1 MTVARIALALTVAGT
16 IGVPAAALPAAAVP
30 VAAAVQAAPPD
41 PAKMEAVTEIKE
53 DEWPS
58 KVEYEVRRGDLVRA
72 PLGVISMDDK
82 PVRGLVA
89 QLDLDEDLDFARH
102 YRNCWYTTN
111 AGRDIA
117 WCEFPDVLPAFS
129 GRAITTPVAVAGVDA
144 EPGSQLGIGF
154 RWQSKGWA
162 DARGGLRP
170 VTAFFAGPGAA
181 VVRGTSGAL
190 TVEKLALPIADI
202 RTNGNFI
209 RATVTSEPP
218 VSPSPSPSATPS
230 SSSPSPTISSQAP
243 SSAGSGA
250 GLPVTGAGTAMLAA
264 VGGALLAV
272 GLVLRRI
279 ARRRA
284 S

>member
-1 MTVARIALALTVAGT
+1 MTVVRLALALTAAGT
-16 IGVPAAALPAAAVP
+16 IGVPAAAVR
-30 VAAAVQAAPPD
+30 AAPPD

-58 KVEYEVRRGDLVRA
+58 KVEYKVRRGDLVRA
-72 PLGVISMDDK
+72 PLGVISMDHK

-89 QLDLDEDLDFARH
+89 KLDLDEDLDFAHH

-144 EPGSQLGIGF
+144 EPGSRLGIGF

-218 VSPSPSPSATPS
+218 VSPSPSATPS
-230 SSSPSPTISSQAP
+230 SPSASPSSPSPTVSSQAP

-250 GLPVTGAGTAMLAA
+250 GLPVTGSGTAMLAA
-264 VGGALLAV
+264 VGGALLAF
-272 GLVLRRI
+272 GLVLRRT

-284 S
+284 T